1 MIVNPS
7 RRQKKVIL
15 QKPLYFCRM
24 KQGIITSI
32 LLIGIF
38 SGCKNDQNNI
48 ADSKKIK
55 ENTVVLNRLMGQ
67 IAKSPDS
74 IGLRLKLINAL
85 DSLGNYR
92 EAVVQIDSLIHKDS
106 LNFGLWYR
114 KGRLQEDGRDTA
126 NAIFSFTKAIKIY
139 PSPDGQLSL
148 ANLLAETKN
157 ANALLFCQQVQ
168 DLRLGREYSAH
179 CNFIAGVYFA
189 RIGNKQKAIQMFDNC
204 INDNYSYLEAYQEKG
219 FIFYDDKKFSEAL
232 KIFQLAASINNT
244 YADAYYWQAKCL
256 EALNKK
262 EEAVKNYQTSLMLDK
277 NLKEA
282 TEALK
287 RLQ

>member
-15 QKPLYFCRM
+15 QKPLYFCGM
-24 KQGIITSI
+24 KRGIIALG

-48 ADSKKIK
+48 ADSKKVK
-55 ENTVVLNRLMGQ
+55 DNTVILNKLMGQ

-74 IGLRLKLINAL
+74 IGLRLKLVNAL
-85 DSLGNYR
+85 DSLGNYK
-92 EAVVQIDSLIHKDS
+92 EAVVQIDSLINKDS

-114 KGRLQEDGRDTA
+114 KGRLLEDGKDTA
-126 NAIFSFTKAIKIY
+126 NAIASFTKAIKIY

-157 ANALLFCQQVQ
+157 AHALLFCQQVQ

-204 INDNYSYLEAYQEKG
+204 INENYSYLEAYQEKG
-219 FIFYDDKKFSEAL
+219 FIYFDDKKYVEAL
-232 KIFQLAASINNT
+232 KIFQLTASINNT

-262 EEAVKNYQTSLMLDK
+262 EEAIKNYQTSILLDK
-277 NLKEA
+277 NLNEA
-282 TEALK
+282 SEALK